1 MFTRSTAS
9 QSSYMAANQDICVT
23 LSRKFIFDKVSNANQ
38 YEICVDLFNESE
50 RNYLKDKKL
59 NYKVKKNIQDFRDL
73 NEIIKINPKY
83 SKLVA
88 RGLPSISEF
97 QTTGNENA
105 YQKYIKIVETL
116 EQYMQIVICER
127 RICYED
133 YFLNFLNVDPKVRPR
148 LVVKRPKP

>member
-9 QSSYMAANQDICVT
+9 QSSYMATNQDMCVT

-50 RNYLKDKKL
+50 RNFLKDKKL

-97 QTTGNENA
+97 
-105 YQKYIKIVETL
+105 
-116 EQYMQIVICER
+116 
-127 RICYED
+127 
-133 YFLNFLNVDPKVRPR
+133 
-148 LVVKRPKP
+148 